1 MIVYPPPFR
10 ACKTALLYP
19 GSPMRTLVITAA
31 EEPLIISRSEGYT
44 GVLLDDLINR
54 GTAEPYRML
63 SARAEFRLSL
73 RPDNADCRLTPLG
86 IQLGLVQFQR
96 AAAFAARLVTRQSAM
111 QHLLVCCGCLLHAQR
126 VIRRRVI

>member
-1 MIVYPPPFR
+1 MSTPVI
-10 ACKTALLYP
+10 TADQMNTP
-19 GSPMRTLVITAA
+19 VITAA
-31 EEPLIISRSEGYT
+31 EEPLIVSRSEGYT

-86 IQLGLVQFQR
+86 IQLGLVQPHR
-96 AAAFAARLVTRQSAM
+96 AAAFAAR
-111 QHLLVCCGCLLHAQR
+111 
-126 VIRRRVI
+126 